1 MTILEAVQSVGAPW
15 LDRLALAVTHLGSES
30 AYIAMLVVIY
40 LAVDARAGRI
50 TALALLAG
58 FYLNQQAKGAFDTV
72 RPYVLHP
79 ELLRGGAAA
88 AESGPGPAFP
98 SGHAQGAATFWSLL
112 AAFGQRAWLSW
123 LAGVA
128 IVAIATT
135 RLYLGVHWPID
146 VVGGAA
152 LGLAVAGVAWGWAR
166 RGASLPDGAVVA
178 AVVIVPLTLHLAAPT
193 PDSGLLAGA
202 FAGVAT
208 APWLHRH
215 RAQGTVPQ
223 RAGLA
228 LLGLLLAGAWLMGTS
243 VTLPEEVKDHRLV
256 QPARY
261 LLLAW
266 AGMAGAPALATR
278 FRRRVPKARGSASA
292 IRGGSR

>member
-15 LDRLALAVTHLGSES
+15 LDRLALTVTHLGSEY

-58 FYLNQQAKGAFDTV
+58 FFLNQHAKEAFDTV
-72 RPYVLHP
+72 RPYVRHP
-79 ELLRGGAAA
+79 ELLRGGTAAA
-88 AESGPGPAFP
+88 DTGTGPAFP

-112 AAFGQRAWLSW
+112 AAFGRRAWLTGI
-123 LAGVA
+123 AGAA

-152 LGLAVAGVAWGWAR
+152 LGLAVALVAWTVAR
-166 RGASLPDGAVVA
+166 RRFTLPVAALLGVVVA
-178 AVVIVPLTLHLAAPT
+178 LPLALHLLAPT

-208 APWLHRH
+208 APLLHRH
-215 RAQGTVPQ
+215 RVRGTLVQ

-228 LLGLLLAGAWLMGTS
+228 LLGLVLAGIWLLGTS

-256 QPARY
+256 VPARY
-261 LLLAW
+261 LILAW
-266 AGMAGAPALATR
+266 AGMAGAPALASWL
-278 FRRRVPKARGSASA
+278 RRRS
-292 IRGGSR
+292 SRDPG

>member
-15 LDRLALAVTHLGSES
+15 LDRLALAVTHLGSEY

-58 FYLNQQAKGAFDTV
+58 FSLNQQAKEAFDTV

-79 ELLRGGAAA
+79 DLLRGGAAA
-88 AESGPGPAFP
+88 AADSGTGPAFP

-112 AAFGQRAWLSW
+112 AAFGRRTWLTV
-123 LAGVA
+123 LAATA
-128 IVAIATT
+128 IVAIAAT

-152 LGLAVAGVAWGWAR
+152 LGLAVALVAWGLAR
-166 RGASLPDGAVVA
+166 RRVALPVGGLLGLVVA
-178 AVVIVPLTLHLAAPT
+178 LPLALHLIVPT

-208 APWLHRH
+208 APLLHRH
-215 RAQGTVPQ
+215 RARGTIAR

-228 LLGLLLAGAWLMGTS
+228 LLGLVLAGAWLLTTS
-243 VTLPEEVKDHRLV
+243 VALPEEVKDHRLV
-256 QPARY
+256 EPARY
-261 LLLAW
+261 LILAW
-266 AGMAGAPALATR
+266 AGMAGAPALAA
-278 FRRRVPKARGSASA
+278 RRPPDAAGS
-292 IRGGSR
+292 GG

>member
-1 MTILEAVQSVGAPW
+1 MTILEAVQSVGTPW
-15 LDRLALAVTHLGSES
+15 LDHVALAVTHLGSED
-30 AYIAMLVVIY
+30 AYIAMLVAIY

-58 FYLNQQAKGAFDTV
+58 FYLNQQAKEAFDTV

-79 ELLRGGAAA
+79 ELLRGGTAAA
-88 AESGPGPAFP
+88 ASGPGPAFP

-112 AAFGQRAWLSW
+112 AAFGRRAWLSW

-146 VVGGAA
+146 VVGGAV
-152 LGLAVAGVAWGWAR
+152 LGLAVAVVAWAWSR
-166 RGASLPDGAVVA
+166 RRASLPDTVLVV
-178 AVVIVPLTLHLAAPT
+178 VVVVVPLTLHLLAPT

-208 APWLHRH
+208 APLLHRH
-215 RAQGTVPQ
+215 RARGTVPQ

-228 LLGLLLAGAWLMGTS
+228 LLGLVLAGVWLLGTS

-256 QPARY
+256 APARY

-266 AGMAGAPALATR
+266 AGMAAAPALATR
-278 FRRRVPKARGSASA
+278 LRRRSPGTRG
-292 IRGGSR
+292 